1 MPSLSRPLSWRRW
14 RRRQSIRTIAT
25 RQRRRRRPRA
35 ASKPNIA
42 AARATSSG
50 APAARAA
57 AAAAFAAFASAV
69 REITVL
75 VCYTSATLLHY
86 THSLASFVSIE
97 RRSARRLSL
106 ARSLPSPSPPPS
118 GPRSLFRWLR
128 TSAKL
133 KSGGREEKI
142 ITPHQRTSEQEQE
155 NRAVE
160 SGFGR
165 LVILLLRK
173 GRADFALISDS
184 RPGSLHRIAA
194 NLSSPKSRRPK
205 KRRLPRE
212 SR

>member
-1 MPSLSRPLSWRRW
+1 MRDLLVKFGFEFTSASDIQPIFPTQESSSTYNTSFNEKRQRQRAYSMPSLSRPLSWRRW

-57 AAAAFAAFASAV
+57 VAAAAFAAFASAV

-106 ARSLPSPSPPPS
+106 ARSLACSPPLSPSL
-118 GPRSLFRWLR
+118 RS
-128 TSAKL
+128 SV
-133 KSGGREEKI
+133 I
-142 ITPHQRTSEQEQE
+142 I
-155 NRAVE
+155 
-160 SGFGR
+160 
-165 LVILLLRK
+165 
-173 GRADFALISDS
+173 
-184 RPGSLHRIAA
+184 
-194 NLSSPKSRRPK
+194 
-205 KRRLPRE
+205 
-212 SR
+212 

>member
-1 MPSLSRPLSWRRW
+1 MAPPQR
-14 RRRQSIRTIAT
+14 A
-25 RQRRRRRPRA
+25 RRRRRSLRRLCLCRPRDY
-35 ASKPNIA
+35 
-42 AARATSSG
+42 RAGLLHFCHT
-50 APAARAA
+50 
-57 AAAAFAAFASAV
+57 
-69 REITVL
+69 
-75 VCYTSATLLHY
+75 ATL
-86 THSLASFVSIE
+86 HSLARKFCVNRKAKRE
-97 RRSARRLSL
+97 AAF

>member
-14 RRRQSIRTIAT
+14 RQSIRTIAT

-106 ARSLPSPSPPPS
+106 ARSPPS

-155 NRAVE
+155 NTTVE

-173 GRADFALISDS
+173 GRADFDLISDS
-184 RPGSLHRIAA
+184 RPGSLYRLAA